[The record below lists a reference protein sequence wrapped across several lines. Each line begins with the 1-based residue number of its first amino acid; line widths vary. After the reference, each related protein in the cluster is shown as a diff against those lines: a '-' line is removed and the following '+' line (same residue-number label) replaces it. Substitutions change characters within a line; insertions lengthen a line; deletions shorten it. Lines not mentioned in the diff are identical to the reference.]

1 LASDPRFNPIFTV
14 PSSHPMPH
22 RLPVAILGFGAFER
36 QALESAFRT
45 SVAHAARYRVVATLE
60 EARLV
65 IADTDDLPAVQQLR
79 AQGRFSQSLCIGASA
94 PDEAAAWMM
103 RPVDA
108 AKALQ
113 LLDSVAA
120 RSGLASVSQGAT
132 PRTAAELAAA
142 SEPDRRRATD
152 PRQRPGDRRS

>member
-1 LASDPRFNPIFTV
+1 
-14 PSSHPMPH
+14 MPH

-79 AQGRFSQSLCIGASA
+79 AQGWLSQTLCIGASA

-120 RSGLASVSQGAT
+120 RSGLASVSQAANS
-132 PRTAAELAAA
+132 RTSEPAAA
-142 SEPDRRRATD
+142 GEPDRRRATD